1 MLEVSGITVRYGVR
15 EVLSDV
21 SLRVGKGEMVT
32 VIGANGAGKTT
43 CLRAIS
49 GLLKPVRGAITFQ
62 GERIDARKPHE
73 LLSMGIAHVPEGRLL
88 FPEMTVMEHL
98 ELGAVR
104 APADAPPYAQR
115 RERCFELFPRV
126 KERQQQRAGTLSGGE
141 QQMVAIARGLMSA
154 PKLLMLDEPSLG
166 LAPVVVDTLAD
177 IIVDLHKRGL
187 GILLVEQRVEL
198 ALRLADRG
206 YVLETG
212 RVVLED
218 SASSLVENPGV
229 KQAFLGV

>member
-1 MLEVSGITVRYGVR
+1 MLELAGVTVHYGLR

-43 CLRAIS
+43 CLRTIS
-49 GLLKPVRGAITFQ
+49 GLLKPTRGTVNFDGRQINGIA
-62 GERIDARKPHE
+62 PHR

-88 FPEMTVMEHL
+88 FPEMTVIEHL

-104 APADAPPYAQR
+104 APSDAPSYSKR
-115 RERCFELFPRV
+115 LDRCFELFPRV

-141 QQMVAIARGLMSA
+141 QQMVAIARGLMSS
-154 PKLLMLDEPSLG
+154 PRLLMLDEPSLG

-177 IIVDLHKRGL
+177 IIVELHGEGL

-218 SASSLVENPGV
+218 IAASLIQNPGV
-229 KQAFLGV
+229 KQAFLGI

>member
-1 MLEVSGITVRYGVR
+1 MLELSGITVRYGAR

-43 CLRAIS
+43 CLRTIS
-49 GLLKPVRGAITFQ
+49 GLLKPVRGTITFD
-62 GERIDARKPHE
+62 GRRIDGKAPHQ
-73 LLSMGIAHVPEGRLL
+73 LLAMGIAHVPEGRLL
-88 FPEMTVMEHL
+88 FPDMTVKEHL

-104 APADAPPYAQR
+104 APPEAPSYEER
-115 RERCFELFPRV
+115 LERCFELFPRV
-126 KERQQQRAGTLSGGE
+126 RERQQQRAGTLSGGE
-141 QQMVAIARGLMSA
+141 QQMVAIARGLMSS
-154 PKLLMLDEPSLG
+154 PRLLMLDEPSLG
-166 LAPVVVDTLAD
+166 LAPVVVDTLGD
-177 IIVDLHKRGL
+177 IIVDLHRQGL

-212 RVVLED
+212 RIVLED
-218 SASSLVENPGV
+218 AAASLVENPGV
-229 KQAFLGV
+229 KQAFLGI